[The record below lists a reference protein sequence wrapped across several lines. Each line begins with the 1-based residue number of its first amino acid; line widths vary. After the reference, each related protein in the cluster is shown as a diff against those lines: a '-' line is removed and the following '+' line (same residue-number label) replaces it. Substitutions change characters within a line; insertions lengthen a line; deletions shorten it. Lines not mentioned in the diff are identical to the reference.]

1 MVRPHAASYR
11 RFPSVPS
18 THWKKKGEE
27 RADIFLW
34 KHHMEAHVLLCA
46 LGNPQM
52 WAAGKIWNDI
62 GTPLQFFKNHQSALH
77 TWNHRH
83 LCGGGSII
91 SVSGRW
97 KLRYWEVEW
106 YSQQAREATF
116 PGQPWE
122 LLYLYLFS
130 NQGCSEDTKK
140 NLGIGVMIFKRKVFK
155 NHFPCLEVKFGCEN

>member
-1 MVRPHAASYR
+1 MLSDRALNLLKKEGGRKGWYLPVETSHGGTRFTLCVRK
-11 RFPSVPS
+11 PSEVS
-18 THWKKKGEE
+18 SWKDMKWHWYSL
-27 RADIFLW
+27 AI
-34 KHHMEAHVLLCA
+34 
-46 LGNPQM
+46 
-52 WAAGKIWNDI
+52 
-62 GTPLQFFKNHQSALH
+62 FKNHQSTLH

-116 PGQPWE
+116 PGRPWE